1 MNLDLIIPSYAA
13 LSDVRD
19 TVNQMFK
26 KKLLPDRSRK
36 LIYDNIKGMTAQ
48 YQLQVF
54 KEWSCTI
61 CAITVQGPKFL
72 LLQHQKIH
80 ADKRD
85 IRENE
90 FLRNDFKLY

>member
-1 MNLDLIIPSYAA
+1 M
-13 LSDVRD
+13 SDVSD

-36 LIYDNIKGMTAQ
+36 LIFDNIKGMTAQ

-80 ADKRD
+80 ADEKELKEGEVRKLD
-85 IRENE
+85 Y
-90 FLRNDFKLY
+90 KLY